1 MQRHN
6 RQLMQET
13 DDIELIRQVL
23 AGNQLVYANLVK
35 RHQRYV
41 FTLALRFVKNRED
54 AQEIAQDSFVKAY
67 KALAGFQQQSKFT
80 TWLYTIV
87 YTTSMTFLR
96 RKKLETYSL
105 DDDAVFMQVI
115 LRQAQDDQANLAEQ
129 KSQSYYINL
138 AISKLLPD
146 DAAILT
152 LFYQGEQSLEEIA
165 AVVKMETNT
174 VKVKLHRARH
184 RLKEKLQQLLKEE
197 VRELR

>member
-1 MQRHN
+1 MQK
-6 RQLMQET
+6 EVS
-13 DDIELIRQVL
+13 DIELINL
-23 AGNQLVYANLVK
+23 ILTGNQSAYAMLVK

-41 FTLALRFVKNRED
+41 FTLALHFVKKREE
-54 AQEIAQDSFVKAY
+54 AEEIAQDCFVKAY
-67 KALAGFQQQSKFT
+67 KALASFQQQSKFS

-96 RKKLETYSL
+96 KKKLDTYSI
-105 DDDAVFMQVI
+105 DDDAVFIEVKNQTE
-115 LRQAQDDQANLAEQ
+115 LKSNQTEQ
-129 KSQSYYINL
+129 KSQTHYINL

-165 AVVKMETNT
+165 GVMKMETNT

-184 RLKEKLQQLLKEE
+184 RLKEKLESLLKEE
-197 VRELR
+197 VRELL

>member
-1 MQRHN
+1 MQN
-6 RQLMQET
+6 T
-13 DDIELIRQVL
+13 DDIELINQAL
-23 AGNQLVYANLVK
+23 AGNQSAYAMLVK

-41 FTLALRFVKNRED
+41 FTLALRFVKSREN
-54 AQEIAQDSFVKAY
+54 AEEVAQDCFVKVY
-67 KALAGFQQQSKFT
+67 KSLNQFQQQSKFT

-96 RKKLETYSL
+96 RKKPETSSM

-115 LRQAQDDQANLAEQ
+115 LRQAQDGKANLAEQ
-129 KSQSYYINL
+129 KSQSYYVNL
-138 AISKLLPD
+138 AINKLLPD

-165 AVVKMETNT
+165 QVIGMETNT

-184 RLKEKLQQLLKEE
+184 RLKEKLENLLKEE
-197 VRELR
+197 VRELL

>member
-1 MQRHN
+1 MRPS
-6 RQLMQET
+6 L
-13 DDIELIRQVL
+13 
-23 AGNQLVYANLVK
+23 K

-41 FTLALRFVKNRED
+41 FTLALRFTKKREE
-54 AQEIAQDSFVKAY
+54 AEEVAQDCFVKAY
-67 KALAGFQQQSKFT
+67 KALAQFQQQSKFT

-105 DDDAVFMQVI
+105 DDDAVFIEVKNQSD
-115 LRQAQDDQANLAEQ
+115 LKPNLAEQ

-184 RLKEKLQQLLKEE
+184 RLKEKLESLLKEE
-197 VRELR
+197 VRELL